1 MSYDKHANRIHW
13 SKADCMIIAQ
23 SAAPLIAAG
32 RSELSAV
39 MVAQEMVLPANRRRN
54 LRKRQDIK
62 KALGLA
68 IKTALRSRAQK
79 QGNLALPDEGTTNTE
94 EAPAVTPAASAT
106 APVGASP
113 VAAQGVV
120 SLDDTILQM
129 SRMIGD
135 AIAAQAFNEIK
146 ARLAV
151 MASSFVRQETRSAV
165 SAARPRVLVVGPIPE
180 QQNRLRE
187 EFGDLLDLRFVASGE
202 SPKRVG
208 EIQNGCEKVVLWT
221 RFINHQHQ
229 EHAPREKRVLVGGGF
244 DALRDALTAEAIH

>member
-1 MSYDKHANRIHW
+1 MGYDRHAPRVHW
-13 SKADCMIIAQ
+13 STEEREKIAL
-23 SAAPLIAAG
+23 SAAPLVAAG
-32 RSELSAV
+32 REDWSAV
-39 MVAQEMVLPANRRRN
+39 MVAQEMVLPTTRRRV
-54 LRKRQDIK
+54 LRKKQDIRPDLSK
-62 KALGLA
+62 A
-68 IKTALRSRAQK
+68 IKSALRALK
-79 QGNLALPDEGTTNTE
+79 LEGPTEQGNLALPDRGATNTE
-94 EAPAVTPAASAT
+94 EAPAVTPAASAA
-106 APVGASP
+106 APVGALP
-113 VAAQGVV
+113 PAV

-129 SRMIGD
+129 ARMIGD
-135 AIAAQAFNEIK
+135 TIAAQAFNEIK
-146 ARLAV
+146 VRLAV
-151 MASSFVRQETRSAV
+151 MAGSFVRQETRSAV